1 MKTAKFKRASS
12 EATVSRMVAQ
22 IFGVP
27 GTDHWHEAA
36 QRADESDAAQHV
48 PWSMTEVR
56 LYPWVEDVG
65 QVLFKCGKKDEL
77 VIALVAAPGT
87 VFLVNDSGISGRNGL
102 WLVVADDAGNGDNNA
117 GYAVASAPV
126 MMLTNHAFFDDNTY
140 TISAIQLTSCLRQSI
155 AQ

>member
-1 MKTAKFKRASS
+1 
-12 EATVSRMVAQ
+12 
-22 IFGVP
+22 
-27 GTDHWHEAA
+27 
-36 QRADESDAAQHV
+36 
-48 PWSMTEVR
+48 MTEVR